1 MRQLAYG
8 TAAQG
13 NSMPNPIRFA
23 IPGVAVPKARARTV
37 AQGGRVHS
45 YTPEATKAWEQA
57 VQWAAKPHRPESP
70 LTCPLAVA
78 MVFYLPKPKRGKR
91 QYPSVRP
98 DIDNYAKAI
107 LDALNG
113 VMWADDGQ
121 IVQLTVSKS
130 YGEPRVEIEIQEVS

>member
-78 MVFYLPKPKRGKR
+78 MVFYLPRPQRCKR

-121 IVQLTVSKS
+121 IVQLTASKS
-130 YGEPRVEIEIQEVS
+130 YGDPRVEIEIQEVS

>member
-1 MRQLAYG
+1 
-8 TAAQG
+8 
-13 NSMPNPIRFA
+13 MPNPIRFA

-78 MVFYLPKPKRGKR
+78 MVFYLPRPQRCKRE
-91 QYPSVRP
+91 YPSVRP

-121 IVQLTVSKS
+121 IVQLTASKS
-130 YGEPRVEIEIQEVS
+130 YGEPRVEIEIQEVG

>member
-78 MVFYLPKPKRGKR
+78 MVFYLPKPKRCKR
-91 QYPSVRP
+91 EHPSVRP

-113 VMWADDGQ
+113 MMWVDDGQ
-121 IVQLTVSKS
+121 IVQLTASKS